1 MGDIAEILTGW
12 GPLGCW
18 VLISIWR
25 ETRLMA
31 RMDQQRDSFQQE
43 RAKWDRERRRWL
55 ATLGRKMGEGTIM
68 ETLDPD

>member
-43 RAKWDRERRRWL
+43 RAKWDRERIRWL
-55 ATLGRKMGEGTIM
+55 KTLGRKMSDNTISD
-68 ETLDPD
+68 TLSDE